1 MPIKL
6 AVLNARMVARA
17 FCDQCG
23 DPIETANLAHCAYLE
38 QERLLVER
46 EGEAYEFA
54 VLHKGECTDRF
65 EIEQGRMSFME
76 FQAFIMRLGN
86 DARVDWRFAS
96 EVESLRL
103 A

>member
-23 DPIETANLAHCAYLE
+23 APIEIANLAHCAYPKQE
-38 QERLLVER
+38 QPLVER

-54 VLHKGECTDRF
+54 VLHKGACTEQF
-65 EIEQGRMSFME
+65 EIKQGRMSFME

-86 DARVDWRFAS
+86 DAAVDWRFAS